1 MDPMI
6 GELDAKGLLDLVRN
20 RQLEELEVLQV
31 LRSPYCSAQVAEE
44 IASDRRLLDGHAVRE
59 RLAGFPGFN
68 FSRAMDF
75 LGTLP
80 WTSLIAL
87 AQAPKTPP
95 VVRRQAEQRILTQFI
110 TMALGEKVALARR
123 AHRAIFGALITT
135 GEGSVLS
142 ALLNNP
148 RLVENDILIMLNTS
162 EPPPEFFA
170 ALARH
175 HKWGQYFQVRR
186 ALVECPNTP
195 YPLALSILVQ
205 LPLAEL
211 KRALGRP
218 DLPENIRN
226 AAGSLLEREAQ
237 GRRRVIEFSSNDGDG
252 GAAHSPE
259 DFR

>member
-1 MDPMI
+1 MEPLI
-6 GELDAKGLLDLVRN
+6 GELDGKGLLDLVR
-20 RQLEELEVLQV
+20 RGHLEELEVLQV
-31 LRSPYCSAQVAEE
+31 LRSPYCTAQVAEE
-44 IASDRRLLDGHAVRE
+44 IASDPRLLDGHAIRE

-95 VVRRQAEQRILTQFI
+95 VVRRQAERRVLTQFI
-110 TMALGEKVALARR
+110 NMALGEKVALARR

-135 GEGSVLS
+135 GDSKVLS
-142 ALLNNP
+142 ALLNNQ

-175 HKWGQYFQVRR
+175 PKWGQYFHVRR
-186 ALVECPNTP
+186 ALVECPHTP

-205 LPLAEL
+205 LPTAEL
-211 KRALGRP
+211 KGALARP
-218 DLPENIRN
+218 ELPDKIRS
-226 AAGSLLEREAQ
+226 AISSLLEREAQ
-237 GRRRVIEFSSNDGDG
+237 GRRRVIESSCDDGNG
-252 GAAHSPE
+252 GAAYPPE
-259 DFR
+259 ELR

>member
-1 MDPMI
+1 MDSLI
-6 GELDAKGLLDLVRN
+6 AELDGKGLLDLIRS

-31 LRSPYCSAQVAEE
+31 LRSPYCTAQVAEE
-44 IASDRRLLDGHAVRE
+44 IASDRRLLDGHAIRE

-80 WTSLIAL
+80 WTSLITL

-95 VVRRQAEQRILTQFI
+95 VVRRQAERRILTQFI

-123 AHRAIFGALITT
+123 AHRAIFGALMTT
-135 GEGSVLS
+135 GDSRVLS

-148 RLVENDILIMLNTS
+148 RLVENDILIILNTS
-162 EPPPEFFA
+162 EPPPEFFT

-175 HKWGQYFQVRR
+175 HKWGQYFRVRR
-186 ALVECPNTP
+186 ALVECPHTP

-205 LPLAEL
+205 LPSAEL
-211 KRALGRP
+211 ERALGRP
-218 DLPENIRN
+218 DLPENIRS
-226 AAGSLLEREAQ
+226 AASSLLEREVQ
-237 GRRRVIEFSSNDGDG
+237 GQRRVIIFSGDVGNG
-252 GAAHSPE
+252 GAAQPPE
-259 DFR
+259 DLR